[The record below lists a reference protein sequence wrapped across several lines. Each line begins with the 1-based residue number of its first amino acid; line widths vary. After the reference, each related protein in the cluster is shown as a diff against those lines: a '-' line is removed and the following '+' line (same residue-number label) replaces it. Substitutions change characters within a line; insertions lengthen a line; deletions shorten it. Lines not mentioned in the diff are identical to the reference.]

1 MSSQG
6 PWRGST
12 PAGGHWERPPHCH
25 SATSITRQ
33 PFARH
38 GGDSRPAPLRL
49 PLCRARECRGCR
61 RRRHVG
67 CVTDTP
73 AEMCVRRPVWLGGCG
88 EMGWGTGSP
97 ALVGPCRAAQSNAVG
112 VDWGP
117 DPLHQAGR
125 LRCGKGLGGGAESRA
140 VEPHGVGKEAKA
152 RKTYKCSLMN
162 TDPAQHRLALL
173 TTQKM
178 QIRCKTATTR
188 KRRLCQRWGFHAIIE
203 KTLWKAWRREDL
215 MGLENSHADAEWDQE
230 GLLRPR
236 SRAPE
241 ALGPLPSSE
250 LWPQ

>member
-1 MSSQG
+1 MQRLQTKKA
-6 PWRGST
+6 RGLCDRHTCRDVCEEASV
-12 PAGGHWERPPHCH
+12 AGGLW
-25 SATSITRQ
+25 
-33 PFARH
+33 
-38 GGDSRPAPLRL
+38 GDGVGDRL
-49 PLCRARECRGCR
+49 PSLGWSLPCCTEQRRGC
-61 RRRHVG
+61 G
-67 CVTDTP
+67 
-73 AEMCVRRPVWLGGCG
+73 LG
-88 EMGWGTGSP
+88 P
-97 ALVGPCRAAQSNAVG
+97 R
-112 VDWGP
+112 
-117 DPLHQAGR
+117 PLHQAGR

-173 TTQKM
+173 ITQKM
-178 QIRCKTATTR
+178 QIWCKTATTR

-230 GLLRPR
+230 GRLRPR